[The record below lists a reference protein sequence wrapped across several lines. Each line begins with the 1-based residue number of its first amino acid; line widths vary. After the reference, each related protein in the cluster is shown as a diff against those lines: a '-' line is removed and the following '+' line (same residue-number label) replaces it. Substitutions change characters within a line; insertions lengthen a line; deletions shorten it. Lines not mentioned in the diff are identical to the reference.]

1 MGLFCYA
8 EIKGLE
14 VDSSDGGK
22 WFGRLKSNKNTPEE
36 IKTVPDAIS
45 MAGNLFGKE
54 AMKQQARLSL
64 QQIFP
69 NLF

>member
-14 VDSSDGGK
+14 LDSSDGGK
-22 WFGRLKSNKNTPEE
+22 WFDRLKSNKDTPEKIKE
-36 IKTVPDAIS
+36 IPDAFS

-54 AMKQQARLSL
+54 GLKQQARLSL
-64 QQIFP
+64 QQVFP